1 MADQL
6 PAVLRP
12 RTCWSLSCASAWI
25 RHGPR
30 FTELRMEIA
39 AGAIALEQA
48 EAAARAAE
56 ERAERAGGGADAERR
71 GQGRWAR
78 LRAAWRGE

>member
-25 RHGPR
+25 RYGPR

-56 ERAERAGGGADAERR
+56 ERAERLEAADAERR

-78 LRAAWRGE
+78 LRAGWRGD

>member
-1 MADQL
+1 MRLVTELRAGLDQ
-6 PAVLRP
+6 ARAEV
-12 RTCWSLSCASAWI
+12 
-25 RHGPR
+25 
-30 FTELRMEIA
+30 TELRMEIA

-56 ERAERAGGGADAERR
+56 ERAERLEAAEAERR

-78 LRAAWRGE
+78 LRAAWRGD